1 MDGPDPT
8 TPDSPAPGGPV
19 ATSDPRRTELLLE
32 ALKTAIHTPGEHRL
46 FQSGKLPGLF
56 PSRAG
61 LANELALQALRDGF
75 LETTRTEAKGKL
87 ITEWVC
93 ATPKAVGFVHDHDSP
108 RSILRELKDVLQT
121 TRTGV
126 PQFMTEARAE
136 LAALSASFEEKAAT
150 VLGHLDDLAKRC
162 EAALRR
168 AEAGGPVIAAPV
180 GGVVPWAVD
189 ALEYLDKRAESG
201 VPGACP
207 LPELFHAVC
216 VRFPALE
223 LGAFHDG
230 VKRLHDVRA
239 VKLTPT
245 AALPEP
251 EYAVV
256 VDGKLMYAVGR

>member
-1 MDGPDPT
+1 MDGPH
-8 TPDSPAPGGPV
+8 PAPDAGAP
-19 ATSDPRRTELLLE
+19 ADARRTELLLE
-32 ALKTAIHTPGEHRL
+32 ALKTAIRAPGEHRL
-46 FQSGKLPGLF
+46 FQAGKLPGLF

-61 LANELALQALRDGF
+61 LSNEVALLALRDGL
-75 LETTRTEAKGKL
+75 LETVRTEAKGKL

-108 RSILRELKDVLQT
+108 RSILRELKDVLQA
-121 TRTGV
+121 TRAGV
-126 PQFMTEARAE
+126 PAFMADARAE

-150 VLGHLDDLAKRC
+150 MLSRLDDLAKRC

-168 AEAGGPVIAAPV
+168 AEAGGQVVATPA

-201 VPGACP
+201 APGACP

-216 VRFPALE
+216 VKVPQLE

-230 VKRLHDVRA
+230 VRRLHDVRA
-239 VKLTPT
+239 LKLAP
-245 AALPEP
+245 AVAIPEP

-256 VDGKLMYAVGR
+256 VEGKLMYAAGR